1 MPDIT
6 IKGTLREPGGKA
18 AEGRKIA
25 FLCDTQMLG
34 DAFVDAVT
42 KEAVSDREGKF
53 QVTFPQGVNVQ
64 IMLPGGQRVAVTLPE
79 KSSIDFDE
87 LLKSAK

>member
-34 DAFVDAVT
+34 EAFIDAVT
-42 KEAVSDREGKF
+42 KEAVADREGKF
-53 QVTFPQGVNVQ
+53 QVAFPQGVNLQ

-79 KSSIDFDE
+79 QASVDFDE
-87 LLKSAK
+87 LLKTAR